1 MDQNSKACEPTEPE
15 TSPSVRRFISGSVGL
30 SGRSWGQ
37 GAPAVVLLHGLASNA
52 RIWDGVASRLLR
64 RGLSVLALDLRG
76 HGLSDQPRVGYDFG
90 TVADDLDAVLEQVDA
105 ESPVIVG
112 HSWGA
117 HVALYHAVH
126 GKRRGAGLV
135 LLDGGYLD
143 YRVIPGLSPAAAE
156 ARLAPPRWAMPLE
169 SWLESA
175 WLGPEVHTTGGWV
188 KGFLEAGAVV
198 GPDGLARS
206 RLPYE
211 THLAIAHELVEQ
223 EPRQLFS
230 KVMIPFRLC
239 IATREDLPLPK
250 AEAVERVRSSAP
262 AGLYCKHEGVS
273 HDLPLFEPER
283 IAEEIADFQQVCVP
297 KLGGFKRSAQ
307 QAHSVSPL
315 V

>member
-1 MDQNSKACEPTEPE
+1 MDQSGETCEPRLGE
-15 TSPSVRRFISGSVGL
+15 TSPSVRRFVSGSVGL
-30 SGRSWGQ
+30 SGRYWGHD
-37 GAPAVVLLHGLASNA
+37 APAVVLLHGLASNA
-52 RIWDGVASRLLR
+52 RIWDGVASKLLR
-64 RGLSVLALDLRG
+64 QGLSVLALDLRG

-90 TVADDLDAVLEQVDA
+90 TLADDLDAVLKQSGA

-117 HVALYHAVH
+117 HVALHHAVH
-126 GKRRGAGLV
+126 GMHRGAGLI

-143 YRVIPGLSPAAAE
+143 YRVVPGLSRTDAE

-175 WLGPEVHTTGGWV
+175 WLGPEVHAIGEWV

-198 GPDGLARS
+198 GHDGLARS

-211 THLAIAHELVEQ
+211 THLAIAHELVGQ

-230 KVMIPFRLC
+230 EVVIPFRLC
-239 IATREDLPLPK
+239 VATREDLPLPK
-250 AEAVERVRSSAP
+250 AEAVERVRMSTS
-262 AGLYCKHEGVS
+262 AGLYCMHEEVS

-283 IAEEIADFQQVCVP
+283 IAEEIADFQQLCVP
-297 KLGGFKRSAQ
+297 K
-307 QAHSVSPL
+307 VSNGNPNRA
-315 V
+315 